1 MRCLVLY
8 RYVLCLVTFFKSLN
22 TQEQEKVLE
31 NNKKTDR
38 FLPCEQKISLLA
50 WLLTLMKLF
59 AWLVCHLG
67 HKQTNYGTD
76 KPREPLRKC

>member
-22 TQEQEKVLE
+22 TQEQEKVFE
-31 NNKKTDR
+31 NNNNKKQTR
-38 FLPCEQKISLLA
+38 AKISLLA

-59 AWLVCHLG
+59 AWLICHLG
-67 HKQTNYGTD
+67 HEQTNYGTD
-76 KPREPLRKC
+76 KPCEPLREC

>member
-1 MRCLVLY
+1 MRCLVLF
-8 RYVLCLVTFFKSLN
+8 RYVLFLVTFFKPLD
-22 TQEQEKVLE
+22 TQEQGKVFE
-31 NNKKTDR
+31 NNNNNKKQTV
-38 FLPCEQKISLLA
+38 SLLA

-59 AWLVCHLG
+59 AWLICHLG